1 MPLQTALYL
10 EQLPYWPA
18 QGRHILA
25 QYDDDTVVV
34 YQAFR
39 PAIGHFAARHG
50 RFGGEYSFSRMSWI
64 KPNFLWM
71 MYRSGWGTKPGQ
83 EVTLALRLRRGG
95 FEALLAQA
103 VASAHWEAQY
113 ATSTAW
119 NEALQASEVRLQ
131 WDPDH
136 DPAGRPLA
144 RRAMQLGLRGET
156 LRQLNDEW
164 LVDVMDISDFV
175 EQQRQQLGMLEKL
188 HTPLERTLQPKEKRT
203 SSWIGL
209 DTEGAVQGSD

>member
-1 MPLQTALYL
+1 MPLQIAPYL
-10 EQLPYWPA
+10 EQLPHWPA

-95 FEALLAQA
+95 FETLLAQA
-103 VASAHWEAQY
+103 VASAHSEAQY
-113 ATSTAW
+113 ATHAAW
-119 NEALQASEVRLQ
+119 KEALQASEVRLQ

-144 RRAMQLGLRGET
+144 RRAVQLGLRGET
-156 LRQLNDEW
+156 LRRLNDEW

-175 EQQRQQLGMLEKL
+175 EEQRQQLGTLEKL
-188 HTPLERTLQPKEKRT
+188 HTPLERTLQPKEERT

>member
-1 MPLQTALYL
+1 MTLQTALYL
-10 EQLPYWPA
+10 EQYLRWPA

-39 PAIGHFAARHG
+39 PAIGHFAAQHG

-83 EVTLALRLRRGG
+83 EVTLALRLHREG
-95 FEALLAQA
+95 FETLLAQA
-103 VASAHWEAQY
+103 VASTHEPTRY
-113 ATSTAW
+113 ATYAAW
-119 NEALQASEVRLQ
+119 KEALQASEVRLQ

-136 DPAGRPLA
+136 DPAGRPLT
-144 RRAMQLGLRGET
+144 RRAVQLGLRGEA
-156 LRQLNDEW
+156 LRRLNDEW
-164 LVDVMDISDFV
+164 LREVTDISDLV
-175 EQQRQQLGMLEKL
+175 EEQRQQLGALEHL
-188 HTPLERTLQPKEKRT
+188 YTPMERTLWPRDGRT
-203 SSWIGL
+203 AEWIGL
-209 DTEGAVQGSD
+209 DAER